1 MIERDY
7 LKILEDIIEIEQ
19 EIIVL
24 DDESLNFLENLENS
38 IDKEYKRVFKILERR
53 EREVNSKCMK

>member
-1 MIERDY
+1 MVERDY

-19 EIIVL
+19 DIIV
-24 DDESLNFLENLENS
+24 
-38 IDKEYKRVFKILERR
+38 LERR

>member
-1 MIERDY
+1 MVERDY
-7 LKILEDIIEIEQ
+7 LKILEDIIEIEG

-53 EREVNSKCMK
+53 EREVDNKCMK

>member
-1 MIERDY
+1 MVERDY
-7 LKILEDIIEIEQ
+7 LNILEDIIEIEQ

-38 IDKEYKRVFKILERR
+38 IDKEYKRVFKILKRR
-53 EREVNSKCMK
+53 EREVNNKCMK

>member
-1 MIERDY
+1 MVERDY
-7 LKILEDIIEIEQ
+7 LKILENIIEIEQ

-38 IDKEYKRVFKILERR
+38 IDKEYKRVFKILGRR
-53 EREVNSKCMK
+53 EREVNQKCTK

>member
-1 MIERDY
+1 MVERDY
-7 LKILEDIIEIEQ
+7 LKILENIIEIEQ

-53 EREVNSKCMK
+53 EREVDNKCTK

>member
-1 MIERDY
+1 MVERDY
-7 LKILEDIIEIEQ
+7 LKILENIIEIEG

-53 EREVNSKCMK
+53 EREVNNKCMK

>member
-7 LKILEDIIEIEQ
+7 LNVLENIIEIEQ

-38 IDKEYKRVFKILERR
+38 IDKEYKRVFKILKRR
-53 EREVNSKCMK
+53 EMEVNNKCMK

>member
-1 MIERDY
+1 MVERDY
-7 LKILEDIIEIEQ
+7 LKNLENIIEIEQ
-19 EIIVL
+19 DIIVL

-53 EREVNSKCMK
+53 EREVNNKCMK

>member
-1 MIERDY
+1 MVERDY

-53 EREVNSKCMK
+53 EKEVNSKCMK

>member
-7 LKILEDIIEIEQ
+7 LKVLEDIIEIEQ

-24 DDESLNFLENLENS
+24 DDESLNFLEKLENS

-53 EREVNSKCMK
+53 EREVNQKCTK

>member
-1 MIERDY
+1 MVERDY
-7 LKILEDIIEIEQ
+7 LKILENIIEIEQ

>member
-1 MIERDY
+1 MVERDY
-7 LKILEDIIEIEQ
+7 LKILEDIIEIEG